1 MMVPMNRLLSDAQ
14 AGKYAVGAFNVY
26 NYETIRGVIEAGAES
41 GVPVI
46 VAFGE
51 RYLENMGFDE
61 AAALVRILAERSG
74 VPTALHLDHCK
85 SVDHVLQAIRAGFS
99 SVMYDGSSYAY
110 EENVAQ
116 TSLVV
121 RCAHAVG
128 VSVEAELGAIALGD
142 RSNEEGAEQIYTDPA
157 QAADFVARTGVDSLA
172 VSIGTVHGMYKGEP
186 KIDVDVLKR
195 IHARV
200 SAPLVLH
207 GGSGTPEGV
216 LRECIRNG
224 ICKINVNTEIS
235 SFVVDQY
242 KALLASGVDYHF
254 SQLSQK
260 SVGYVKEVAG
270 KYIRIFK
277 G

>member
-1 MMVPMNRLLSDAQ
+1 MMVPMNRLLSDAR

-26 NYETIRGVIEAGAES
+26 NYETIRGVIEAGAAS

-61 AAALVRILAERSG
+61 ATAITRILAERSG
-74 VPTALHLDHCK
+74 VPAALHLDHCK

-99 SVMYDGSSYAY
+99 SVMFDGSSFAY

-116 TSLVV
+116 TRLVAQ
-121 RCAHAVG
+121 CAHAVG
-128 VSVEAELGAIALGD
+128 VAVEAELGAIAIGD
-142 RSNEEGAEQIYTDPA
+142 RSNEEAAEQIYTDPA

-195 IHARV
+195 IHSLV
-200 SAPLVLH
+200 SVPLVLH
-207 GGSGTPEGV
+207 GGSGTPEAV

-242 KALLASGVDYHF
+242 GLLLKSGKDYHF

-260 SVGYVKEVAG
+260 AVGYVKEVAE